1 MTEKTIDNLLKV
13 VELGIFAGFAY
24 GIYNVFVS
32 LL

>member
-1 MTEKTIDNLLKV
+1 MTEKTIDNIRAV

-24 GIYNVFVS
+24 GVYNVFVA